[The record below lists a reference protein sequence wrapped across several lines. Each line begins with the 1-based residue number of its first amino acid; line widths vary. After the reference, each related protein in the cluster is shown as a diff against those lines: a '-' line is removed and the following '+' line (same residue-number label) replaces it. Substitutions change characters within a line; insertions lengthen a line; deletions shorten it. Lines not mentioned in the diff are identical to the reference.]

1 MYLMGMPFISIYN
14 FLSAVL
20 RSQGDTQTPLWAL
33 CIASVFNALG
43 DLFVVTIA
51 DWGIGGVALM
61 TALANL
67 LASGILVY
75 RLMRTDGPLR
85 LYPKRLFKMDKKALR
100 SMIKI
105 GWPAGLQSSVFSLSN
120 LIIQSAINYLGADV
134 MAASVAAFTI
144 EINCYCVINGF
155 GLAATTFISQNYG
168 AGNLERCKRVTQV
181 NMALNI
187 GITVVLSVLIY
198 GFGRYLLGFF
208 TQSEDIISLGMI
220 RLLWVVIPEPLNS
233 VMEVLS
239 DSMRG
244 YGYSLPPAI
253 ITVVVICTIRIVWV
267 YSVFAAK
274 PTYEILM
281 MVYPLSWLVTSVCL
295 TILYFRFMK
304 NLPAKRCR
312 SAVKK

>member
-1 MYLMGMPFISIYN
+1 M
-14 FLSAVL
+14 
-20 RSQGDTQTPLWAL
+20 
-33 CIASVFNALG
+33 CIRDS
-43 DLFVVTIA
+43 
-51 DWGIGGVALM
+51 
-61 TALANL
+61 
-67 LASGILVY
+67 
-75 RLMRTDGPLR
+75 
-85 LYPKRLFKMDKKALR
+85 KKALR

-120 LIIQSAINYLGADV
+120 LIIQSAINSLGADV

-208 TQSEDIISLGMI
+208 TQSEEIISLGMI

-281 MVYPLSWLVTSVCL
+281 MVYPLSWLVTSICL
-295 TILYFRFMK
+295 TFLYFRFMK
-304 NLPAKRCR
+304 QLPAKRCR
-312 SAVKK
+312 TAVKK